1 VFRAVAVVLLLVIL
15 AGVGVSLYNA
25 GVSAGLNQQLQQV
38 VQGGQTVTVA
48 PYPYGPYFNG
58 GWGFGLGVFGI
69 LLWIIGIFLIIGLIR
84 AAFGWSRGGRRGHA
98 GWSKVYGYGGGGWGG
113 ADRVEEWHREL
124 HRRERSGSEGSAGE
138 GSGDERRP
146 GSTI

>member
-1 VFRAVAVVLLLVIL
+1 MFRAVAVVLLLVIL

-25 GVSAGLNQQLQQV
+25 GVSAGLSQQLQQV

-69 LLWIIGIFLIIGLIR
+69 IFWIIGIFLIIGLIR
-84 AAFGWSRGGRRGHA
+84 AAFGWGRGGRGGHS
-98 GWSKVYGYGGGGWGG
+98 GWSKDYGYGRGGWAG
-113 ADRVEEWHREL
+113 ADRVEDWHREL
-124 HRRERSGSEGSAGE
+124 HRREGAGGE
-138 GSGDERRP
+138 QPGDEKRP